1 MSISITH
8 ESYSFLA
15 LATISEDEKS
25 PLKSHNMGATQEA
38 VTLFFRKGDQTQR
51 PWFGQTRFQLRGST
65 PGLFRFPGLE
75 KQKHACFGSKFRPL
89 SPLAFNSHVEDH
101 IAMTPEHGMKVW
113 VFALLFFHLCIVP
126 VVSVECRPPLMEQP
140 SNSATELFARL
151 DGFVQQPS
159 LPTGP
164 EPELMNE
171 FAPFSRLFPSFIDV
185 HCASLLGPHSA
196 GSSKIYNDLSSP
208 VGPNHFD
215 DHADDDSCPSWSNQR
230 SDLPDLDLPAV
241 DGNTQTEAG
250 FGQVSITNWYLTAVG
265 WGSSQLL
272 WSKEDNQPTINI
284 LKPSF
289 PLCWQ

>member
-171 FAPFSRLFPSFIDV
+171 FAPFSFSRLFPSFIDV
-185 HCASLLGPHSA
+185 HLSWGRTQQAAQYFRMICPAQSVQITLMTMLMTTVALHEVIKGVTCQIWTCQPWMVTHRLRQALAKSAS
-196 GSSKIYNDLSSP
+196 
-208 VGPNHFD
+208 
-215 DHADDDSCPSWSNQR
+215 
-230 SDLPDLDLPAV
+230 
-241 DGNTQTEAG
+241 QTD
-250 FGQVSITNWYLTAVG
+250 I
-265 WGSSQLL
+265 
-272 WSKEDNQPTINI
+272 
-284 LKPSF
+284 
-289 PLCWQ
+289 

>member
-1 MSISITH
+1 MKNHPSKVT
-8 ESYSFLA
+8 
-15 LATISEDEKS
+15 TWG
-25 PLKSHNMGATQEA
+25 PLKKRLHC
-38 VTLFFRKGDQTQR
+38 FFCKGNRTKGHDLGWQ
-51 PWFGQTRFQLRGST
+51 GFQLWGST

-101 IAMTPEHGMKVW
+101 IAMTPEHGVKVW

-265 WGSSQLL
+265 WG
-272 WSKEDNQPTINI
+272 I
-284 LKPSF
+284 
-289 PLCWQ
+289 